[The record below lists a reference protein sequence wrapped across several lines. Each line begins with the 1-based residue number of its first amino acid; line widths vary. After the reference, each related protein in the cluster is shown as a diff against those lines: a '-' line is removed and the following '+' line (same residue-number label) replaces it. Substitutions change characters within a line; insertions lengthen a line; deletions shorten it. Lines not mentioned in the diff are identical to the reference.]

1 MPPTD
6 LDSPELTPALPN
18 QSKSS
23 SHSGANPAAA
33 RLLAALFVGSGVFR
47 FLIAWLMTKF
57 TLVDDAY
64 IHLRYARNLA
74 EQGAFVYNPGEA
86 VFGLTSPLF
95 GLVAACLYFVFGS
108 HIEVAVIVFN
118 ILLWSAAGVLI
129 AKELPERSRLPLM
142 ALFLLAP
149 VFVDNQML
157 GMETPLLVLLLAGTV
172 RAARRGRIT
181 TACLWYGPALIT
193 RPEAV
198 LLSPFLLILVAAEH
212 GWGPGMKRLL
222 QPKPL
227 ACLLTPGVLWV
238 IFAVTN
244 YGSLIPQSMVAKTGW
259 GSTHYDSIFTL
270 QNAILTVPRL
280 SFLPFIDGFPRAT
293 QWVLGGVLLLGVLWV
308 LIANLAN
315 GTRSSRTW
323 LGFYVVYI
331 TFFLVGKGATEASWY
346 AVPSS
351 VALLCAA
358 APCLPRW
365 LTATRPLRT
374 PLVLILGLGGLS
386 VVAAAQRAPLLK
398 YYVDGYGA
406 CADFL
411 EARAQPDTAKD
422 TKVAIGEIGVFGFR
436 TTMKVVDVAALV
448 SPETLPWRNEGLSF
462 IRMVQL
468 SGSKYFVISDK
479 AVTTNTYPAIAA
491 VWIGD
496 EEKAWFD
503 GRCKK
508 IAQFKDKHVYEVM
521 DERAQ

>member
-1 MPPTD
+1 MLPTNQDTVELATPPSPQPEPS
-6 LDSPELTPALPN
+6 LGPDS
-18 QSKSS
+18 
-23 SHSGANPAAA
+23 NPAAG
-33 RLLAALFVGSGVFR
+33 RLLAALFVASGVFR
-47 FLIAWLMTKF
+47 FLVAWLMTKF

-74 EQGAFVYNPGEA
+74 EQGTFVYNPGEA
-86 VFGLTSPLF
+86 VFGLTSPLY

-118 ILLWSAAGVLI
+118 ILLWTGAGVLI
-129 AKELPERSRLPLM
+129 ARELPERSRLPLM

-157 GMETPLLVLLLAGTV
+157 GMETPLLVLLLAGSV
-172 RAARRGRIT
+172 RAARLGNVT
-181 TACLWYGPALIT
+181 TACLWFGPALIT

-198 LLSPFLLILVAAEH
+198 LLSPFLLMLVAAEH
-212 GWGPGMKRLL
+212 GWGPGMKRML
-222 QPKPL
+222 KPGAL
-227 ACLLTPGVLWV
+227 VALLTPGVLWV
-238 IFAVTN
+238 TFALIQ

-280 SFLPFIDGFPRAT
+280 SFLPFIDGFPAAI
-293 QWVLGGVLLLGVLWV
+293 QWVLAAVLLLGVVWIV
-308 LIANLAN
+308 FVNLRR
-315 GTRSSRTW
+315 GTRASRTW
-323 LGFYVVYI
+323 LGFYAVYI

-358 APCLPRW
+358 APCLPKW
-365 LTATRPLRT
+365 LTNPGQLRIQLA
-374 PLVLILGLGGLS
+374 LVLSLTGLS
-386 VVAAAQRAPLLK
+386 FVAASQRAPLLQ

-406 CADFL
+406 CAEFL
-411 EARAQPDTAKD
+411 EARAEPGTAPN

-436 TTMKVVDVAALV
+436 TTMKVVDVAALI
-448 SPETLPWRNEGLSF
+448 SPETLPWRNDGLSF

-468 SGSKYFVISDK
+468 SGSKYFVLSDR

-496 EEKAWFD
+496 LEKAWFD
-503 GRCKK
+503 EQCQH
-508 IAQFKDKHVYEVM
+508 IAQFKDKHVYEVTNSS
-521 DERAQ
+521 EE